1 MFIFH
6 FALVDSEPGANVFQE
21 QKPRAVCVGL
31 VFSQK
36 WGRGKKALL
45 PQAYVDIQS
54 SAGVYTGCS
63 SAAWLLLWSL
73 LQQLASKE
81 ERRKK
86 KSPGEHSLS
95 VRSEN
100 VNTGQERFFS
110 C

>member
-45 PQAYVDIQS
+45 PRLMWIYRAQPEFTRA
-54 SAGVYTGCS
+54 AALLPGCCYG
-63 SAAWLLLWSL
+63 LYC
-73 LQQLASKE
+73 
-81 ERRKK
+81 
-86 KSPGEHSLS
+86 
-95 VRSEN
+95 N
-100 VNTGQERFFS
+100 N
-110 C
+110 

>member
-6 FALVDSEPGANVFQE
+6 LALVDSEPGANVFQAK
-21 QKPRAVCVGL
+21 KPRAVCVGL

-36 WGRGKKALL
+36 WGHGKKVPFPRAD
-45 PQAYVDIQS
+45 VDIEN
-54 SAGVYTGCS
+54 SARVYTRGS

-81 ERRKK
+81 ERSKT
-86 KSPGEHSLS
+86 KSLVEHSLS
-95 VRSEN
+95 VRSES
-100 VNTGQERFFS
+100 VNAGQERLFS